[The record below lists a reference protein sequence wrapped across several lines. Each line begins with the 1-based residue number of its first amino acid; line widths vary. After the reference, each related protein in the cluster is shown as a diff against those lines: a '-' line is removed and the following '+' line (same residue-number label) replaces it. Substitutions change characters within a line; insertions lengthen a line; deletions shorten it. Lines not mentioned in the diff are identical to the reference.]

1 MSRLVGQRGTN
12 IGQQLLWLLLGL
24 ILLYAVL
31 WYASPDTA
39 RTLWTGLQNAW
50 HSLTAALT
58 PAARAGGPVWR

>member
-39 RTLWTGLQNAW
+39 ATLWTGLQNGW
-50 HSLTAALT
+50 HSLTAGLT